1 MGNFVQESR
10 YSFKPSKICKNV
22 GPGGLARRAGPRQE
36 RDSRV
41 HTVLCRICQECIK
54 FALRLKTW
62 RPDRDRIPRD
72 LNPRV
77 LFSGSCAGC
86 VMIVIGL
93 KLSITRQRKNLTGL
107 VECVVTPNGVAV

>member
-1 MGNFVQESR
+1 MWAPE
-10 YSFKPSKICKNV
+10 
-22 GPGGLARRAGPRQE
+22 A
-36 RDSRV
+36 SRV
-41 HTVLCRICQECIK
+41 GQAEDRIVSHGSLHTVFCRICQECIK
-54 FALRLKTW
+54 IFALRLKTL
-62 RPDRDRIPRD
+62 RPDRTRIPRD

-86 VMIVIGL
+86 AMIVIGL

>member
-1 MGNFVQESR
+1 MGIDRPLV
-10 YSFKPSKICKNV
+10 Y
-22 GPGGLARRAGPRQE
+22 L
-36 RDSRV
+36 SRV
-41 HTVLCRICQECIK
+41 YKNLR
-54 FALRLKTW
+54 LRLKTL
-62 RPDRDRIPRD
+62 RPHQARIKSD

-86 VMIVIGL
+86 AMIVIGL

>member
-1 MGNFVQESR
+1 MRASLPRG
-10 YSFKPSKICKNV
+10 
-22 GPGGLARRAGPRQE
+22 AGPRQE
-36 RDSRV
+36 RESRAL
-41 HTVLCRICQECIK
+41 TVLGGICQECIK
-54 FALRLKTW
+54 IFALRLKIW
-62 RPDRDRIPRD
+62 RPDRTRIPRE

-86 VMIVIGL
+86 AMIVIGL